1 MQAKK
6 DYDVLLSNGILL
18 DMYPELSGN
27 WKEDVDVYTKIWE
40 ETYNKIVDYEHISGG
55 EED

>member
-1 MQAKK
+1 MRAKK

-18 DMYPELSGN
+18 DMYPELTGN
-27 WKEDVDVYTKIWE
+27 WKEDIDIYTKIWE

-55 EED
+55 EEN